1 MCNPYSGGRHSRHI
15 YNTKIKP
22 ILERAQYK
30 ITYTGEFGERIDG
43 EIFQLFLF
51 RNWRTMYCG

>member
-1 MCNPYSGGRHSRHI
+1 MCNPYSGGRHSRHN

-43 EIFQLFLF
+43 DFSIVFI
-51 RNWRTMYCG
+51 